1 MFTYK
6 IYDDHGRN
14 LIFAT
19 QSFTKFMV
27 EYHRLESIG
36 VTINEHGGI
45 IRANVKVS

>member
-19 QSFTKFMV
+19 QSFEKFMV
-27 EYHRLESIG
+27 EYHRLESMG

>member
-6 IYDDHGRN
+6 IYDNYGKD

-19 QSFTKFMV
+19 QSFAKFMV
-27 EYHRLESIG
+27 EYHRLESTG
-36 VTINEHGGI
+36 TAVNAKGGI

>member
-19 QSFTKFMV
+19 QSFPKFMA

-36 VTINEHGGI
+36 TTINARGGN

>member
-6 IYDDHGRN
+6 IYDNYGNN

-19 QSFTKFMV
+19 QSFEKFMV
-27 EYHRLESIG
+27 EYHRLESMG